1 MFKGGNTDN
10 FCARVVMAHLSHMF
24 WLMTRNLYLKFEVN
38 TLRNK
43 ELIVKKL
50 KKLYLKFEVN
60 TLRNKELIVRKL
72 KKLNQKS

>member
-1 MFKGGNTDN
+1 M
-10 FCARVVMAHLSHMF
+10 M

-50 KKLYLKFEVN
+50 KKL
-60 TLRNKELIVRKL
+60 
-72 KKLNQKS
+72 NQKSSRLFVAIATRIFNKGRKEKDVHNLQTAIYPYFMFH